1 MKNPAISIKNFSK
14 SFFGYKAVEDLTFNV
29 QEGSIMA
36 FLGANGAG
44 KTTTIRCLLNIYPSD
59 KGELLVFDKKFNYQ
73 MNSLIGYLPEERGIY
88 QDVKVY
94 DFFLYIS
101 KLRSIPPD
109 IAEKKI
115 NAYLKRVDLFD
126 HKDKQ
131 TSQLSSGMQQKVQI
145 GIAIIHSPKLLI
157 LDEPFRGL
165 DPINRQLFMDLF
177 QEMNE
182 KEGTTLLFSTHVV
195 DEAQKLSDE
204 VTIIKNGKLAATGT
218 VDKLRTDFGRD
229 TINITY
235 TGKFEADNDSKN
247 LFEARISNKN
257 AEIIPN
263 EKINAEEILKYLVN
277 SNIGLKE
284 FKIDRPSLNEVFL
297 EINKSK

>member
-1 MKNPAISIKNFSK
+1 MKIPAISIKNFSK
-14 SFFGYKAVEDLTFNV
+14 SFFGYKAVEDLSFNV

-44 KTTTIRCLLNIYPSD
+44 KTTTIRCLLNIYPPD

-101 KLRSIPPD
+101 KLRSIPSNV
-109 IAEKKI
+109 AEKKI
-115 NAYLKRVDLFD
+115 NVYLKRVDLFD

-182 KEGTTLLFSTHVV
+182 KDGTTILFSTHVV

-204 VTIIKNGKLAATGT
+204 VTIIKGGKLAATGT
-218 VDKLRTDFGRD
+218 VDKLRTDFGQD

-235 TGKFEADNDSKN
+235 TRKFEANVDSKK
-247 LFEARISNKN
+247 LFEARISNKT

-263 EKINAEEILKYLVN
+263 EKINADEILKYLVN

-297 EINKSK
+297 EINKKK